1 MSAVVRSSSTARFLA
16 WPLTVAALTAG
27 CATAPPRA
35 DRFVEAPIGTVTVYH
50 RQSSGSFGTVDGPVT
65 WRVARAEWQ
74 GQPVLASASP
84 QAGTQLYEPGS
95 HAMVAVLNPMG
106 QPTVSYAPPIGVRW
120 PMQVGDQ
127 WRTTH
132 EVTLYPS
139 MRKTSVE
146 VNWKVEAHETI
157 TVPAGAFKTFRVTTT
172 SSIGESETVWTA
184 PELGL
189 GVVKRH
195 TVRTASHP
203 QGAGELRGELVSRT
217 LP

>member
-1 MSAVVRSSSTARFLA
+1 MLA
-16 WPLTVAALTAG
+16 LPLMIAALATG
-27 CATAPPRA
+27 CATSSPRA
-35 DRFVEAPIGTVTVYH
+35 ERFVDPPVGTVTVYH

-74 GQPVLASASP
+74 GQPVNASASP
-84 QAGTQLYEPGS
+84 QAGTQFYDPATHG
-95 HAMVAVLNPMG
+95 MVAVLNPAG
-106 QPTVSYAPPIGVRW
+106 QPMTAYAPPIGPRW

-139 MRKTSVE
+139 MRKTTVD

-157 TVPAGAFKTFRVTTT
+157 TVPAGAFKAFRITTT
-172 SSIGESETVWTA
+172 SSVGETETVWTA

-189 GVVKRH
+189 GVIKRQ
-195 TVRTASHP
+195 TVRSASHP
-203 QGAGELRGELVSRT
+203 QGAGELRGELLSRT